1 MPLVRIDL
9 AAGRTATDVDSITT
23 AIHEAIVAGYGIPPR
38 DRFQIVTEHPAQ
50 HIIAQD
56 AGLGF
61 ERSTGVIMIQI
72 FTQRGRSDDAK
83 QSLFARIASAL
94 GEVGV
99 AGEDV
104 FIGYVENGPQ
114 DWSFGFGRAQY
125 ATGELAVPAAAQ
137 RSTSV
142 TSNE

>member
-9 AAGRTATDVDSITT
+9 EGERSTEQVSSIAD
-23 AIHEAIVAGYGIPPR
+23 AIHSAIVDIYGIPVR
-38 DRFQIVTEHPAQ
+38 DRFQIVSRHDHGAL
-50 HIIAQD
+50 IAQD

-61 ERSTGVIMIQI
+61 ERTSPVMVQI
-72 FTQRGRSDDAK
+72 FTQRGRTDELK
-83 QSLFARIASAL
+83 QAL
-94 GEVGV
+94 YQAVAERLVEVGV

-125 ATGELAVPAAAQ
+125 LTGELGVPGTA
-137 RSTSV
+137 S
-142 TSNE
+142 